1 MIKWNGMDTSK
12 FVKWNEEAETYLE
25 LLFKLIERD
34 LVHDC
39 LDLEGD
45 TFSELLNYSAEL
57 EELNKNEDYDAIRE
71 FDFDALLESLTDD
84 QIKSIILAN
93 QGNAYYQGFKELQ
106 EIKINGHTLLV
117 SENTYHCLDAY
128 LNHVENCQYY
138 GIEYVDEAN
147 RLESYFIS
155 NLCVD
160 NNVDILLDIL
170 ERCECTSDGLI
181 ERLRT
186 LTF

>member
-93 QGNAYYQGFKELQ
+93 QGNAYYQGFKE
-106 EIKINGHTLLV
+106 V
-117 SENTYHCLDAY
+117 
-128 LNHVENCQYY
+128 
-138 GIEYVDEAN
+138 
-147 RLESYFIS
+147 
-155 NLCVD
+155 
-160 NNVDILLDIL
+160 
-170 ERCECTSDGLI
+170 
-181 ERLRT
+181 
-186 LTF
+186 